1 MGKAGKNAL
10 TLAED
15 GTYTMIDAVSL
26 TVEAVHAETKGRRIF
41 YSRGLPGFYLGRP
54 RRRGL
59 FSSTSLPSIN
69 NNHNHMT
76 TSNKCNHALEIA
88 EDMYNAYADG
98 KDRYKHQP
106 MVKYADLPDDD
117 KAGWLNVAEQA
128 LPIIGNHA
136 LGDIRD
142 YLGVKA
148 SGASTWWKKVL
159 LGLAYAAVGALGF
172 SLFQGCGHS
181 VDVTPEKD
189 GGMQRRLLPSAGTG
203 AYLLQSGPAGNGC
216 SAHRANHQ
224 EIRPCVSSPKYRR
237 VSWIL
242 PRLPRVCLRPDV
254 ADDMRR
260 GMLVHRGEV
269 VSHHNDRLCD
279 LMTMQTQAQVET
291 AKAIQLL
298 AVRIENIERKLEK

>member
-1 MGKAGKNAL
+1 
-10 TLAED
+10 
-15 GTYTMIDAVSL
+15 
-26 TVEAVHAETKGRRIF
+26 
-41 YSRGLPGFYLGRP
+41 
-54 RRRGL
+54 
-59 FSSTSLPSIN
+59 
-69 NNHNHMT
+69 MT

-181 VDVTPEKD
+181 VDVTPEKTVVCKD
-189 GGMQRRLLPSAGTG
+189 GS
-203 AYLLQSGPAGNGC
+203 
-216 SAHRANHQ
+216 
-224 EIRPCVSSPKYRR
+224 
-237 VSWIL
+237 
-242 PRLPRVCLRPDV
+242 CLVLEP
-254 ADDMRR
+254 
-260 GMLVHRGEV
+260 GHI
-269 VSHHNDRLCD
+269 SYS
-279 LMTMQTQAQVET
+279 QAQPET
-291 AKAIQLL
+291 DVPPIVQTLK
-298 AVRIENIERKLEK
+298 K

>member
-1 MGKAGKNAL
+1 
-10 TLAED
+10 
-15 GTYTMIDAVSL
+15 
-26 TVEAVHAETKGRRIF
+26 
-41 YSRGLPGFYLGRP
+41 
-54 RRRGL
+54 
-59 FSSTSLPSIN
+59 
-69 NNHNHMT
+69 MT

-181 VDVTPEKD
+181 VDVTPEKTVVCKD
-189 GGMQRRLLPSAGTG
+189 GS
-203 AYLLQSGPAGNGC
+203 
-216 SAHRANHQ
+216 
-224 EIRPCVSSPKYRR
+224 
-237 VSWIL
+237 
-242 PRLPRVCLRPDV
+242 CLVLEP
-254 ADDMRR
+254 
-260 GMLVHRGEV
+260 GHI
-269 VSHHNDRLCD
+269 SYS
-279 LMTMQTQAQVET
+279 QAQPET
-291 AKAIQLL
+291 DVPPVVQVIPYK
-298 AVRIENIERKLEK
+298 K

>member
-1 MGKAGKNAL
+1 
-10 TLAED
+10 
-15 GTYTMIDAVSL
+15 
-26 TVEAVHAETKGRRIF
+26 
-41 YSRGLPGFYLGRP
+41 
-54 RRRGL
+54 
-59 FSSTSLPSIN
+59 
-69 NNHNHMT
+69 MT

-181 VDVTPEKD
+181 VDVTPEKTVVCKD
-189 GGMQRRLLPSAGTG
+189 GS
-203 AYLLQSGPAGNGC
+203 
-216 SAHRANHQ
+216 
-224 EIRPCVSSPKYRR
+224 
-237 VSWIL
+237 
-242 PRLPRVCLRPDV
+242 CLV
-254 ADDMRR
+254 IEQ
-260 GMLVHRGEV
+260 GHI
-269 VSHHNDRLCD
+269 SYS
-279 LMTMQTQAQVET
+279 QAQPET
-291 AKAIQLL
+291 DVPPVVQVIPSK
-298 AVRIENIERKLEK
+298 K

>member
-1 MGKAGKNAL
+1 
-10 TLAED
+10 
-15 GTYTMIDAVSL
+15 
-26 TVEAVHAETKGRRIF
+26 
-41 YSRGLPGFYLGRP
+41 
-54 RRRGL
+54 
-59 FSSTSLPSIN
+59 
-69 NNHNHMT
+69 MT

-181 VDVTPEKD
+181 VDVTPEKTVVCKD
-189 GGMQRRLLPSAGTG
+189 GS
-203 AYLLQSGPAGNGC
+203 
-216 SAHRANHQ
+216 
-224 EIRPCVSSPKYRR
+224 
-237 VSWIL
+237 
-242 PRLPRVCLRPDV
+242 CLVLEP
-254 ADDMRR
+254 
-260 GMLVHRGEV
+260 GHI
-269 VSHHNDRLCD
+269 SYS
-279 LMTMQTQAQVET
+279 QAQPET
-291 AKAIQLL
+291 DVPPVVQSLK
-298 AVRIENIERKLEK
+298 K

>member
-1 MGKAGKNAL
+1 
-10 TLAED
+10 
-15 GTYTMIDAVSL
+15 MIDAVSL

-41 YSRGLPGFYLGRP
+41 TAADYPAFYLGRP

-148 SGASTWWKKVL
+148 SGASTWWKKGSAG
-159 LGLAYAAVGALGF
+159 LGLRRCWCSWFFPVPGLRPFRGRDAG
-172 SLFQGCGHS
+172 
-181 VDVTPEKD
+181 KD

-242 PRLPRVCLRPDV
+242 PRLPPCLP
-254 ADDMRR
+254 A
-260 GMLVHRGEV
+260 
-269 VSHHNDRLCD
+269 S
-279 LMTMQTQAQVET
+279 
-291 AKAIQLL
+291 
-298 AVRIENIERKLEK
+298 